1 MSIINYVE
9 EENVG
14 IITIEQ
20 ARLLDDANLRSL
32 QKEILDL
39 VATTEV
45 KNVVLDFR
53 LVEFVAS
60 AGLGMLIRIKKRS
73 AERGIALRLC
83 SIEQTVAEAIR
94 ITGLDQLFQIEPDVA
109 HAIAWFQR
117 GSDDLE

>member
-1 MSIINYVE
+1 MSLINYVE

-20 ARLLDDANLRSL
+20 ARLLDDANLHSL

-73 AERGIALRLC
+73 AERGIALCLC

-94 ITGLDQLFQIEPDVA
+94 ITGLDQLFHIEPDRA
-109 HAIAWFQR
+109 QAIASFQQ
-117 GSDDLE
+117 G

>member
-73 AERGIALRLC
+73 AERNIALRLC

-94 ITGLDQLFQIEPDVA
+94 ITGLDQLFQIEPDSA
-109 HAIAWFQR
+109 QAIASFQQ
-117 GSDDLE
+117 D